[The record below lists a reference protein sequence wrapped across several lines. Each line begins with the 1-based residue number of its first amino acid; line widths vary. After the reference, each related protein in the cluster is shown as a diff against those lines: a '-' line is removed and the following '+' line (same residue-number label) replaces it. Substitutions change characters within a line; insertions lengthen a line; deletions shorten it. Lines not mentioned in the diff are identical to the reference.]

1 MDRVEVR
8 VLAGMGAL
16 LAAVCGG
23 VGWLLIEDAQ
33 DPDSGTV
40 ISKQY
45 SPATATLICTNTGKV
60 SVCNP
65 IPIPECWGL
74 TFHDG
79 DDSGDVC
86 VDPVT
91 WERTEVG
98 SEWP

>member
-1 MDRVEVR
+1 MDRVEVG
-8 VLAGMGAL
+8 VLAGLVAL
-16 LAAVCGG
+16 LAATCGG
-23 VGWLLIEDAQ
+23 VGWVLIEDAQ
-33 DPDSGTV
+33 DPDSGTI

-45 SPATATLICTNTGKV
+45 SPATSTMVCSPVGKTTICNA
-60 SVCNP
+60 
-65 IPIPECWGL
+65 IPIPECWQL

-91 WERTEVG
+91 WERIEVG